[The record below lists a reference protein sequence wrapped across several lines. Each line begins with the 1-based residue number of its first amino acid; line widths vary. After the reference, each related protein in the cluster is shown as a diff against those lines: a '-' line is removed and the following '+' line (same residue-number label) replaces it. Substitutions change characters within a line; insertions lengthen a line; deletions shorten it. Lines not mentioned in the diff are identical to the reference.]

1 MSKLSIGW
9 LVFFAL
15 VVTAIFTIKV
25 TEDQYPAYTSMVS
38 KGISKDYAEKQK
50 EKVNRSRHDLDL
62 SKHRPTF
69 DPKKN

>member
-9 LVFFAL
+9 IVFFAL
-15 VVTAIFTIKV
+15 ILTAIFTLKV

-38 KGISKDYAEKQK
+38 KGISKDYADKQAEKNK
-50 EKVNRSRHDLDL
+50 RAKHDLDL